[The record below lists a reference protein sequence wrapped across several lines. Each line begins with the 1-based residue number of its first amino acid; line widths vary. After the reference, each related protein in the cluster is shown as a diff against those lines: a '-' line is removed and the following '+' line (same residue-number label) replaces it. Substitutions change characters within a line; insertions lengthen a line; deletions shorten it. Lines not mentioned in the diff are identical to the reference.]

1 MSLTTQL
8 LADAVKKGGLMD
20 RTNEYTPSL
29 NEYTPSPEW
38 LGTRATLRS
47 PEAAEYLRK
56 VAEAVAICHQFA
68 C

>member
-20 RTNEYTPSL
+20 RTNEYTPS
-29 NEYTPSPEW
+29 PEW

-47 PEAAEYLRK
+47 PEAAEYRRK